1 MIDDFTADPK
11 IQRIAEAYALDA
23 LAFAREGFGLE
34 LDWSDD
40 SIAKIEDL
48 LGVLHDQVALLS
60 KEQVLQ
66 FATMLG
72 SYVGEV
78 FRRNHGAA
86 WGMVT
91 LQRQSFPGLM
101 ASQSSG
107 TFWLW
112 ARARSRI
119 VDGPSDNMW
128 HYYQVL
134 IEEHGVPGD
143 RPVLGTAASKKS
155 WWGRLAGG

>member
-1 MIDDFTADPK
+1 MIDGFTADPK

-23 LAFAREGFGLE
+23 LDFAREGFGLE

-40 SIAKIEDL
+40 SIAQIEEL
-48 LGVLHDQVALLS
+48 FGVLHDQVAQMS
-60 KEQVLQ
+60 EEQILQ
-66 FATMLG
+66 FSTMLG

-78 FRRNHGAA
+78 FRRNHGAT

-101 ASQSSG
+101 ASRSPG
-107 TFWLW
+107 AFWPW
-112 ARARSRI
+112 GRARGRI
-119 VDGPSDNMW
+119 VDGPSENMR

-134 IEEHGVPGD
+134 IEKHGAPGD
-143 RPVLGTAASKKS
+143 RLVTGTATSKKS
-155 WWGRLAGG
+155 WFGRLAGG